1 MKIGI
6 LTQHFLLNY
15 GGIIQNYAL
24 QQVLLK
30 LGHEPLTFEHDT
42 CYSRTRWL
50 LRTFKQILTTHSF
63 KNLPIYPVYKG
74 RIGNKNFI
82 KFVLKHIN
90 SVPVKDFVPSLT
102 AKYGIEAY
110 VVGSDQVW
118 RPAFNLDPRLGN
130 MFLDFADDTVKKLSY
145 AASFGCKEWEYTKEQ
160 EQMCGKLAKR
170 FDAISVREASGV
182 DLCKQHFGGDA
193 TLVLDPTLLLTKE
206 DYEKVC
212 ADIPTKNKHIFVYS
226 LVVSDKVLAVASSIS
241 QKTGLPV
248 VVKQAGDKVKK
259 EDTIEDWFA
268 EFRDADYIVTDSFHG
283 MVFSIIFNKPFYI
296 VMNPSGGNDRYISLL
311 SQLDLMDR
319 IIKDNQVSNM
329 ESINWEEV
337 NQKLASLRQE
347 SMNFLKGKLNQTHE
361 EYPFDFSRDSLI

>member
-42 CYSRTRWL
+42 CYSRTRWF
-50 LRTFKQILTTHSF
+50 LRTAKQILKTRSF
-63 KNLPIYPVYKG
+63 NNLPVYPVYKG

-82 KFVLKHIN
+82 KFVLNHIK

-102 AKYGIEAY
+102 AKYGIDAY
-110 VVGSDQVW
+110 IVGSDQVW
-118 RPAFNLDPRLGN
+118 RPAFNLGPRLCN
-130 MFLDFADDTVKKLSY
+130 MFLDFADDKVKKLSY
-145 AASFGCKEWEYTKEQ
+145 AASFGCKEWEYAKEQ
-160 EQMCGKLAKR
+160 ELMCGRLAKR
-170 FDAISVREASGV
+170 FEAISVREASGIE
-182 DLCKQHFGGDA
+182 LCKRHFGVDA
-193 TLVLDPTLLLTKE
+193 TLVLDPTLLLDRV
-206 DYEKVC
+206 DYAKAC
-212 ADIPTKNKHIFVYS
+212 ANIPTKDKHIFVYS

-241 QKTGLPV
+241 QKTGLPAV
-248 VVKQAGDKVKK
+248 IKQAGDKVRE

-268 EFRDADYIVTDSFHG
+268 EFRDADYVVTDSFHG

-311 SQLDLMDR
+311 SQLGLMDR
-319 IIKDNQVSNM
+319 IVCDEKLPMNLENEID
-329 ESINWEEV
+329 WLEV
-337 NQKLASLRQE
+337 NQKLLILSKDSIQ
-347 SMNFLKGKLNQTHE
+347 FLKENL
-361 EYPFDFSRDSLI
+361 R